1 MKIRCFNGVNPT
13 NFMEDAFM
21 DISIEVSKEVIIEA
35 KLDRLVDGLD
45 RFLFMIRNEDFKR
58 LAPFEVLRIRKV
70 IKELN
75 EIYPEGIKEA
85 FESIFGNAPEE
96 TKQIFINLFDYPI

>member
-21 DISIEVSKEVIIEA
+21 DISIEVPKEVIIKS
-35 KLDRLVDGLD
+35 KLDRLRHGLD
-45 RFLFMIRNEDFKR
+45 RFLFMARNEDLKY
-58 LAPFEVLRIRKV
+58 LACFEVLRIRKV

-75 EIYPEGIKEA
+75 EIYPEGIKEL
-85 FESIFGNAPEE
+85 FELTFGNASEE
-96 TKQIFINLFDYPI
+96 IRQNFIDLFDYPI